1 MSHEPRFRNRDQKNT
16 AMKIT
21 QILLLSAFFLS
32 TAVNAVAQENR
43 GVEETG
49 HIKWRREVYRYLDLT
64 KERNAALY
72 HPTEPGQGGRNLFT
86 LIFKLLAEE
95 KIVAYEYLDGKELF
109 TDEYKIDF
117 KELLDRFGIG
127 HELTNGKPVV
137 DEEDIPSHEIQG
149 YYLKELYSFDTGT
162 SNYRVRPIA
171 ISPILFRQGEYE
183 PQTVRYPLFWVPYD
197 QLRPYLLR
205 TPVMSSSL
213 NNALSGTI
221 DDFFIMREYDGEIY
235 KSSNPRNLAI
245 SQYTSTP
252 EELKAE
258 QERIE
263 KELNNFERMLW
274 QGGSDS
280 TRMVPQRKKRG
291 GTTTMRNRRY

>member
-1 MSHEPRFRNRDQKNT
+1 
-16 AMKIT
+16 
-21 QILLLSAFFLS
+21 
-32 TAVNAVAQENR
+32 
-43 GVEETG
+43 
-49 HIKWRREVYRYLDLT
+49 
-64 KERNAALY
+64 
-72 HPTEPGQGGRNLFT
+72 
-86 LIFKLLAEE
+86 
-95 KIVAYEYLDGKELF
+95 
-109 TDEYKIDF
+109 
-117 KELLDRFGIG
+117 
-127 HELTNGKPVV
+127 
-137 DEEDIPSHEIQG
+137 
-149 YYLKELYSFDTGT
+149 
-162 SNYRVRPIA
+162 
-171 ISPILFRQGEYE
+171 
-183 PQTVRYPLFWVPYD
+183 
-197 QLRPYLLR
+197 
-205 TPVMSSSL
+205 MSSSL

-263 KELNNFERMLW
+263 KELNDFERMLW

>member
-1 MSHEPRFRNRDQKNT
+1 
-16 AMKIT
+16 MKIT

-43 GVEETG
+43 GVEETD

-149 YYLKELYSFDTGT
+149 YY
-162 SNYRVRPIA
+162 
-171 ISPILFRQGEYE
+171 
-183 PQTVRYPLFWVPYD
+183 
-197 QLRPYLLR
+197 
-205 TPVMSSSL
+205 
-213 NNALSGTI
+213 
-221 DDFFIMREYDGEIY
+221 
-235 KSSNPRNLAI
+235 
-245 SQYTSTP
+245 
-252 EELKAE
+252 
-258 QERIE
+258 
-263 KELNNFERMLW
+263 
-274 QGGSDS
+274 
-280 TRMVPQRKKRG
+280 
-291 GTTTMRNRRY
+291 RRSCIP